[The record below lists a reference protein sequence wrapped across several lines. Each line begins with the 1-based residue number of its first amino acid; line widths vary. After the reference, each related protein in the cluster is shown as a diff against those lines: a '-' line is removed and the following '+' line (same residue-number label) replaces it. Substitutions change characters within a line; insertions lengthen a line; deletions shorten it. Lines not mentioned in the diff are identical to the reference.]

1 MSEPTNQQESGN
13 REQRQP
19 EERTGQR
26 QPEER
31 AGDLLR
37 KERITRRIAVE
48 TIARDL
54 KLNAKYIK
62 ALEASDYQAL
72 PADPYVR
79 VYIRSIAKYLMLDPE
94 DILKRFY
101 ADRGIFRPTEDQER
115 STKINI
121 SMTRREKS
129 RAPWVGIAVLILV
142 LGGAGYVA
150 LRLDMFA
157 PSAPR
162 RSILPDT
169 TETIEDEEF
178 LQGVPLDTTLGEGAK
193 DQEASGESAG
203 TADEN
208 EDPSQS
214 AVRPKKR
221 MRLVIR
227 ALEDSV
233 WLQVFSDGNSWRNFL
248 HPERARVFTAR
259 DSFNIHV
266 GNNAKLRYLL
276 DGKRID
282 DVEGQDVA
290 VFKLDREGVDM
301 WTLDKWQSV
310 FEDRLK
316 AQ

>member
-1 MSEPTNQQESGN
+1 MSEPTNQQESGKQA
-13 REQRQP
+13 QRP
-19 EERTGQR
+19 
-26 QPEER
+26 PEER

-94 DILKRFY
+94 EILKRFY
-101 ADRGIFRPTEDQER
+101 TERGIFRPTEEQER

-121 SMTRREKS
+121 SMTRRERS
-129 RAPWVGIAVLILV
+129 RAPWVAIAILLVV
-142 LGGAGYVA
+142 LGGGAYLA
-150 LRLDMFA
+150 LRFGLLT
-157 PSAPR
+157 PSVSSESPL
-162 RSILPDT
+162 SDT

-178 LQGVPLDTTLGEGAK
+178 LQGVPLDTALGEGA
-193 DQEASGESAG
+193 EAEEETVESGE
-203 TADEN
+203 TTE
-208 EDPSQS
+208 EDGEEKLQS
-214 AVRPKKR
+214 AAPPKER

-227 ALEDSV
+227 ALRDSV
-233 WLQVFSDGNSWRNFL
+233 WLQVFADGKSWRNFL
-248 HPERARVFTAR
+248 HPERARVFTAL
-259 DSFNIHV
+259 DSFNLHV
-266 GNNAKLRYLL
+266 GSNANLQYLL
-276 DGKRID
+276 DGRRVRG
-282 DVEGQDVA
+282 VEGGGVA
-290 VFKLDREGVDM
+290 VFKLDSSGVEM

-310 FEDRLK
+310 FKDRLK